1 MGALQQ
7 IQNVKDVCRSKDT
20 TSITSVG
27 LKYNENIGYGQ
38 FKRLLELLSATM
50 VLEEQQILAHFAWVE
65 IGKFDLTDHLGMVI
79 MQRIFLRT
87 GPDALHQK
95 IQSNDFMRMCHVFKL
110 TDNSGKRASRTRRPA

>member
-1 MGALQQ
+1 MG
-7 IQNVKDVCRSKDT
+7 
-20 TSITSVG
+20 
-27 LKYNENIGYGQ
+27 
-38 FKRLLELLSATM
+38 
-50 VLEEQQILAHFAWVE
+50 EQQILAHFAWVE

-110 TDNSGKRASRTRRPA
+110 VDNSGKKGIPHAQTSLFFANVLKNLPELLAARDTKTSRKGKPAKSKKGKEKRHK